1 QRKHSMHLRNSC
13 TRSTSSCAI
22 SQAPSGVSGG
32 RGLNSL
38 MCFFT
43 SKFQET
49 SVTISLILGNA
60 LIGST
65 VTGLSRGNEFKR
77 VIHISLG
84 LPLISAEQE
93 PHLPALQFH
102 LAAMS
107 FAWSAWIRWMA
118 SRTTIPG
125 LISVV

>member
-1 QRKHSMHLRNSC
+1 MHFRNSC

-22 SQAPSGVSGG
+22 NQAPSGVSGG

-38 MCFFT
+38 MRFFT
-43 SKFQET
+43 SKFHET
-49 SVTISLILGNA
+49 PVTRSLIRGKA

-65 VTGLSRGNEFKR
+65 VTGLSSGNEFNR
-77 VIHISLG
+77 VIHINLG

-102 LAAMS
+102 LAAIS
-107 FAWSAWIRWMA
+107 VACSAWMR
-118 SRTTIPG
+118 
-125 LISVV
+125 